1 MATDIEKRVSGIKAG
16 TRLRLR
22 IVSLTYCANG
32 AICAIRIVRTKRYS
46 KDLRRLRLS
55 EAEIAALEFAVA
67 NDPLSG
73 DVIPGLEGLRKLR
86 FAMGNRG
93 KRGGG
98 RAIYYLLLS
107 DDVAIMI
114 TAYAKSEQA
123 DLSPDQKRAVLQ
135 MIRELK
141 NG

>member
-1 MATDIEKRVSGIKAG
+1 MK
-16 TRLRLR
+16 
-22 IVSLTYCANG
+22 
-32 AICAIRIVRTKRYS
+32 IVRTRRYI
-46 KDLRRLRLS
+46 KDLRRLRLN

-67 NDPLSG
+67 GDPLSG

-86 FAMGNRG
+86 FAMGNKG

-98 RAIYYLLLS
+98 RTIYYLMLA
-107 DDVAIMI
+107 DDLAVMI
-114 TAYAKSEQA
+114 TAYAKSERA
-123 DLSPDQKRAVLQ
+123 DLSPVQKRAVLQ

>member
-1 MATDIEKRVSGIKAG
+1 M
-16 TRLRLR
+16 
-22 IVSLTYCANG
+22 
-32 AICAIRIVRTKRYS
+32 RIVRTKRYS

-107 DDVAIMI
+107 D
-114 TAYAKSEQA
+114 
-123 DLSPDQKRAVLQ
+123 LSPDQKRAVLQ